1 MQPRP
6 PWSLED
12 PRDLHSS
19 HTIGRNATSSLLAQ
33 GAPLAVGVLTLP
45 IIVRGL
51 GPDGYGAFS
60 LAWALLGYFS
70 VMDLGLGRATT
81 KFVAEYVAR
90 RELPELRNVVASA
103 VAVQLGL
110 GLVGAALWTL
120 LVPLLVHR
128 VFHVPPGLVRPA
140 MVAYYLLAPALPVI
154 LVSASYAGVLEA
166 LQRFD
171 LSNRVRL
178 TAGIATYALP
188 LPALWLGTGLV
199 GVVVVV
205 IAIRVASLA
214 AFIALC
220 QQMLPGLVGPGLV
233 NRRALRRLVRFGGWV
248 TVTNVVSPVMVY
260 FDRMVIGASLSLAAV
275 TYYTAPYDVV
285 TRLSVIPASLMATLF
300 PAFSMVAA
308 GGNLDRLRHL
318 LRGSVKYLLV
328 GMGPLIVALA
338 ALTPALLRLWLGPE
352 FAVRSSLAARLLL
365 VGVLINGV
373 AQVPFAALQGTGRPD
388 VVAKFHL
395 LELPTYLVALYL
407 GVHHLGIAG
416 AAGAWLFRVAMDG
429 ALLSWAAARTCALE
443 ISVVFTK
450 VVFPVGAALAG
461 LALVAG
467 GIGAVDHRFGV
478 QLLVTAVGLAG
489 FSLLAWHRLLDPA
502 ERAPLLALLKSAPV
516 LKRLVPWPR
525 D

>member
-12 PRDLHSS
+12 PGDLHSS
-19 HTIGRNATSSLLAQ
+19 HRIGRNAASNLLAQ
-33 GAPLAVGVLTLP
+33 TAPLAVGVVTLP

-90 RELPELRNVVASA
+90 REVPQLRNVVTSA
-103 VAVQLGL
+103 VMVQLGL
-110 GLVGAALWTL
+110 GLVGAGLWAL
-120 LVPLLVHR
+120 LVPLLVGR
-128 VFHVPPGLVRPA
+128 VFHVPAALVRPA
-140 MVAYYLLAPALPVI
+140 TLAYYLLAPALPVI

-178 TAGIATYALP
+178 AAGIATYALP

-205 IAIRVASLA
+205 IAVRVASLV
-214 AFIALC
+214 AFVALC
-220 QQMLPGLVGPGLV
+220 QRVLPGLVGPGLV
-233 NRRALRRLVRFGGWV
+233 NRGVLRRLVHFGGWV
-248 TVTNVVSPVMVY
+248 TVTNLVSPVMVY
-260 FDRMVIGASLSLAAV
+260 FDRIVIGASLSLAAV

-285 TRLSVIPASLMATLF
+285 TRLSVIPVSLMATLF
-300 PAFSMVAA
+300 PAFSAVSA
-308 GGNLDRLRHL
+308 GGDLDRLRHL

-338 ALTPALLRLWLGPE
+338 SLTPGLLRLWLGPE
-352 FAVRSSLAARLLL
+352 FAVRSSLATQLLL
-365 VGVLINGV
+365 LGVLINGL

-395 LELPTYLVALYL
+395 LELPLYLVALYL
-407 GVHHLGIAG
+407 GVRHWGIVG
-416 AAGAWLFRVAMDG
+416 AAGAWLFRVSLDG
-429 ALLSWAAARTCALE
+429 ALLSWAAARTCGLDIRVLLA
-443 ISVVFTK
+443 K

-461 LALVAG
+461 FALLAG
-467 GIGAVDHRFGV
+467 GVGAVNHRFPV

-489 FSLLAWHRLLDPA
+489 FSLLAWRRLLDPA

-516 LKRLVPWPR
+516 LKRLVP
-525 D
+525 